1 MAGNAELRMDDDD
14 TPTAAN
20 GSEHPAV
27 LLNGHRVVRHLEVAD
42 TMASR
47 MVGLLGRRGI
57 EQGGG
62 LWITPCSSIHMLFM
76 RFAIDVVFLDRDHQ
90 VVRVHE
96 DVRPW
101 RFARGGRHA
110 HSVLELPQGTIA
122 FHNVRVG
129 ERLQLVGV

>member
-1 MAGNAELRMDDDD
+1 MDDD
-14 TPTAAN
+14 
-20 GSEHPAV
+20 EHPTGAEDGRQPSV
-27 LLNGHRVVRHLEVAD
+27 LLHGQPVVRELEVAD
-42 TMASR
+42 TMISR
-47 MVGLLGRRGI
+47 MVGLLGRDGI
-57 EQGGG
+57 EPGGG

-76 RFAIDVVFLDRDHQ
+76 RFPIDVVFLDRDHQ

-101 RFARGGRHA
+101 RFARGGKHA

-129 ERLQLVGV
+129 ERLQVDGA